1 MKILLKRILYILATG
16 AVTIAACKK
25 MYGIPVDI
33 DFFKSVKTQTE
44 ENIPIKDLSVKLIH
58 DSDTIPHG
66 YTNSEG
72 VVTFEYSFQD
82 SETYSVLI
90 EDVDGEE
97 NSGNFISQEVHLSEP
112 DTTVVIMKK

>member
-16 AVTIAACKK
+16 AVTIAACMKK
-25 MYGIPVDI
+25 YGMPVDI
-33 DFFKSVKTQTE
+33 DYFKAVKTQTE
-44 ENIPIKDLSVKLIH
+44 ENIPIEGLSVKLIH
-58 DSDTIPHG
+58 NSDTIHPE
-66 YTNSEG
+66 YTNIEG
-72 VVTFEYSFQD
+72 VVSFDYPFQD

-112 DTTVVIMKK
+112 DTTIVIMKK